1 MENVRLESRAAA
13 SSAAQAKQQ
22 ILDRSAFAALP
33 APSREALLGMST
45 LARLPR
51 RRALVVQGEPPETL
65 FVLGSGRVK
74 VERLHGDRHVSLGH
88 RGPGHLVGE
97 TALAGVEALTESA
110 SVLDEAEVLAI
121 PVRPLRAALDTDAP
135 LRTAVATAILRQYRE
150 AEQRLMGLLLHGVE
164 VRLAAFLVDAGERWG
179 RAHPDGEIVSALFT
193 HAEIAQLIG
202 STRETVTLVLG
213 RLRRDGLI
221 AFEHRR
227 VVIRDRARL
236 AARAEAA
243 AA

>member
-1 MENVRLESRAAA
+1 MENERPNGRAVA
-13 SSAAQAKQQ
+13 SSAASGKLQ
-22 ILDRSAFAALP
+22 ILARSAFAALP
-33 APSREALLGMST
+33 APSRDALLGMST

-74 VERLHGDRHVSLGH
+74 VERRSGERQVSLGH

-97 TALAGVEALTESA
+97 TALAGAEALTESA
-110 SVLDEAEVLAI
+110 SVLDDAEALAV
-121 PVRPLRAALDTDAP
+121 PVVPLRAALDGDAP
-135 LRTAVATAILRQYRE
+135 LRHAVAAAILRQFRE
-150 AEQRLMGLLLHGVE
+150 TEQRLMGLLLHGVE

-179 RAHPDGEIVSALFT
+179 RTHPDGELVSAPFT

-221 AFEHRR
+221 AFDHRR